1 MVLEAL
7 PTPTEAEDLTLCNGP
22 ETVTLLV
29 ERDGSQ
35 D

>member
-1 MVLEAL
+1 MVLVTL
-7 PTPTEAEDLTLCNGP
+7 PTPTEPEDLTLCSGP